1 MKNKRTV
8 RRQKK
13 GGRTPNKTRSLK
25 PPLVKRFFYL
35 DSLHSL
41 NDYDLVSMYTKF
53 EAKNGP
59 IMIESNKMSPLNIYP
74 FFKYGIAS
82 ASFKEIKN
90 MKINPNEKIKDDKK
104 REFVINAFLNEL
116 IKRNLLN
123 EDEDSM

>member
-1 MKNKRTV
+1 MKNKRTI

-25 PPLVKRFFYL
+25 PPLAKRFFYL
-35 DSLHSL
+35 HSLHSL
-41 NDYDLVSMYTKF
+41 KDDDLVSMYTKF

-59 IMIESNKMSPLNIYP
+59 IIIESNKMSPLNFSP
-74 FFKYGIAS
+74 FVKDGIAS
-82 ASFKEIKN
+82 ISFKEIKN

-104 REFVINAFLNEL
+104 RDFVINAFLNEL

-123 EDEDSM
+123 EDDDSI